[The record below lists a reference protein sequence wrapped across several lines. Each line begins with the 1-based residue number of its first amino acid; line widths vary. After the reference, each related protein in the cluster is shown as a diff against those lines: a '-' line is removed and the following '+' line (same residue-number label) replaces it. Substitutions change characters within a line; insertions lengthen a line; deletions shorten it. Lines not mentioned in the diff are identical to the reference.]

1 MPALRLS
8 ARQRKYRRILSVSAQ
23 LTSTRDLA
31 GERAGS
37 VTRFDRPK
45 SIAFHHNML
54 LKRWPLIANIDA
66 HILYTI
72 EPIDSITAVTRDI
85 DLTFQIPGIMKLA
98 KPLVL
103 SAFRKE
109 NVRLLPA
116 CAVQRRRFP
125 VGANPTRQSLQ
136 PEAIG
141 AVMEVTKW
149 LKPSNSG
156 HDLVTARVCRPQRE

>member
-1 MPALRLS
+1 MGTSHLQYAAQIIGSPETIFDLIADMPNYGRWLPGSEAFGATTQVSPYPVRLGTTYLD
-8 ARQRKYRRILSVSAQ
+8 AGP
-23 LTSTRDLA
+23 A
-31 GERAGS
+31 GERPGS

-98 KPLVL
+98 EPWSYLRSVRRMCVC
-103 SAFRKE
+103 FR
-109 NVRLLPA
+109 
-116 CAVQRRRFP
+116 
-125 VGANPTRQSLQ
+125 
-136 PEAIG
+136 
-141 AVMEVTKW
+141 
-149 LKPSNSG
+149 
-156 HDLVTARVCRPQRE
+156 H

>member
-1 MPALRLS
+1 MGTSHLQYTAQIIGSPETIFDLIADMPNYGRWLPGSEAFGATTQVSPYPVRLGTTYLD
-8 ARQRKYRRILSVSAQ
+8 AGP
-23 LTSTRDLA
+23 A

-98 KPLVL
+98 EPLVL

-116 CAVQRRRFP
+116 LKCYVEAQR
-125 VGANPTRQSLQ
+125 N
-136 PEAIG
+136 
-141 AVMEVTKW
+141 
-149 LKPSNSG
+149 
-156 HDLVTARVCRPQRE
+156 

>member
-1 MPALRLS
+1 MGTSHLQYTAQIIGSPETIFDLIADMPNYGRWLPGSEAFGATTQVSPYPARLGTTYLD
-8 ARQRKYRRILSVSAQ
+8 AGP
-23 LTSTRDLA
+23 A
-31 GERAGS
+31 GERPGS

-98 KPLVL
+98 EPLVL

-116 CAVQRRRFP
+116 LKCYVEAQR
-125 VGANPTRQSLQ
+125 N
-136 PEAIG
+136 
-141 AVMEVTKW
+141 
-149 LKPSNSG
+149 
-156 HDLVTARVCRPQRE
+156 

>member
-1 MPALRLS
+1 MGKSHLQYTAQMIGSPEAIFDLIADMPNYGRWLLGSEAFGATTQVSPYPVRLGTT
-8 ARQRKYRRILSVSAQ
+8 YL
-23 LTSTRDLA
+23 DA
-31 GERAGS
+31 GPAGGRAGA

-85 DLTFQIPGIMKLA
+85 DLTIQIPGIMKLA
-98 KPLVL
+98 EPLVL

-116 CAVQRRRFP
+116 LKCYVEAQR
-125 VGANPTRQSLQ
+125 N
-136 PEAIG
+136 
-141 AVMEVTKW
+141 
-149 LKPSNSG
+149 
-156 HDLVTARVCRPQRE
+156 

>member
-1 MPALRLS
+1 MGKSHLQYTAQIIGSPETIFDLIADMPNYGRWLPGSEAFGATTQVSPYPVRLGTTYLD
-8 ARQRKYRRILSVSAQ
+8 AGP
-23 LTSTRDLA
+23 A
-31 GERAGS
+31 GERPGS

-98 KPLVL
+98 EPLIL

-116 CAVQRRRFP
+116 QKCYVEAQR
-125 VGANPTRQSLQ
+125 N
-136 PEAIG
+136 
-141 AVMEVTKW
+141 
-149 LKPSNSG
+149 
-156 HDLVTARVCRPQRE
+156 

>member
-1 MPALRLS
+1 MGTSHLQYTAQIIGSPETSFDLIADMPNYGRWLPGSEAFGATTQVSPYPVRLGTTYLD
-8 ARQRKYRRILSVSAQ
+8 AG
-23 LTSTRDLA
+23 LA
-31 GERAGS
+31 GERPGS

-45 SIAFHHNML
+45 STAFHHKML

-98 KPLVL
+98 EPLVL

-116 CAVQRRRFP
+116 LKCYVEAQR
-125 VGANPTRQSLQ
+125 N
-136 PEAIG
+136 
-141 AVMEVTKW
+141 
-149 LKPSNSG
+149 
-156 HDLVTARVCRPQRE
+156 

>member
-1 MPALRLS
+1 MGTSHLQYTAQIIGSPETIFDLIADMPNYGRWLPGSEAFGATTQVSPYPVRLGTTYLD
-8 ARQRKYRRILSVSAQ
+8 AGP
-23 LTSTRDLA
+23 A
-31 GERAGS
+31 GERPGS

-72 EPIDSITAVTRDI
+72 EPMDSITAVTRDI

-98 KPLVL
+98 EPLVL

-116 CAVQRRRFP
+116 LKCYVEAQR
-125 VGANPTRQSLQ
+125 N
-136 PEAIG
+136 
-141 AVMEVTKW
+141 
-149 LKPSNSG
+149 
-156 HDLVTARVCRPQRE
+156 

>member
-1 MPALRLS
+1 MGTSHLQYTAQIIGSPETIFDLIADMPNYGRWLPGSEAFGATTQVSPYPVRLGTTYLD
-8 ARQRKYRRILSVSAQ
+8 AGP
-23 LTSTRDLA
+23 A
-31 GERAGS
+31 GERPGS

-85 DLTFQIPGIMKLA
+85 DLTIQIPGIMKLA
-98 KPLVL
+98 EPLVL

-116 CAVQRRRFP
+116 LKCYVEAQR
-125 VGANPTRQSLQ
+125 N
-136 PEAIG
+136 
-141 AVMEVTKW
+141 
-149 LKPSNSG
+149 
-156 HDLVTARVCRPQRE
+156 

>member
-1 MPALRLS
+1 MGKSHLQYTAQIIGSPETIFDLIADMPNYGRWLPGSDFGATTQVSPYPVRLGTTYLD
-8 ARQRKYRRILSVSAQ
+8 AGP
-23 LTSTRDLA
+23 A
-31 GERAGS
+31 GERPGS

-98 KPLVL
+98 EPLVL
-103 SAFRKE
+103 SA
-109 NVRLLPA
+109 
-116 CAVQRRRFP
+116 
-125 VGANPTRQSLQ
+125 
-136 PEAIG
+136 
-141 AVMEVTKW
+141 
-149 LKPSNSG
+149 
-156 HDLVTARVCRPQRE
+156 

>member
-1 MPALRLS
+1 MGASHLQYTAQIIGSPETIFDLIADMPNYGRWLPGSEAFGPTTQVSPYPVRLGTTYLD
-8 ARQRKYRRILSVSAQ
+8 AGP
-23 LTSTRDLA
+23 A
-31 GERAGS
+31 GERPGS

-85 DLTFQIPGIMKLA
+85 DLTIQIPGIMKLA
-98 KPLVL
+98 EPLVL

-116 CAVQRRRFP
+116 LKCYVEAQR
-125 VGANPTRQSLQ
+125 N
-136 PEAIG
+136 
-141 AVMEVTKW
+141 
-149 LKPSNSG
+149 
-156 HDLVTARVCRPQRE
+156 

>member
-1 MPALRLS
+1 
-8 ARQRKYRRILSVSAQ
+8 
-23 LTSTRDLA
+23 
-31 GERAGS
+31 
-37 VTRFDRPK
+37 
-45 SIAFHHNML
+45 ML

-116 CAVQRRRFP
+116 LKCYVEAQR
-125 VGANPTRQSLQ
+125 N
-136 PEAIG
+136 
-141 AVMEVTKW
+141 
-149 LKPSNSG
+149 
-156 HDLVTARVCRPQRE
+156 

>member
-1 MPALRLS
+1 MIGSPETIFDLIADMPNYGRWLLGSEAFGATTQVSPYPVRLGTTYLD
-8 ARQRKYRRILSVSAQ
+8 AGP
-23 LTSTRDLA
+23 A
-31 GERAGS
+31 GERPGS

-98 KPLVL
+98 EPLAAISVSGKASRVPNDRLPVL
-103 SAFRKE
+103 GKL
-109 NVRLLPA
+109 VREVAAELTKAL
-116 CAVQRRRFP
+116 R
-125 VGANPTRQSLQ
+125 GAAPD
-136 PEAIG
+136 
-141 AVMEVTKW
+141 
-149 LKPSNSG
+149 LKSP
-156 HDLVTARVCRPQRE
+156 

>member
-1 MPALRLS
+1 MGTSHLQYTAQIIGSPETIFDLIADMPNYGRWLPGSEAFGATTQVSPYPVRLGTTYLD
-8 ARQRKYRRILSVSAQ
+8 AGP
-23 LTSTRDLA
+23 A
-31 GERAGS
+31 GERPGS

-85 DLTFQIPGIMKLA
+85 DLTFQIPGVMKLA
-98 KPLVL
+98 EPLVL

-109 NVRLLPA
+109 NVRLLLA
-116 CAVQRRRFP
+116 LKCYVEAQR
-125 VGANPTRQSLQ
+125 N
-136 PEAIG
+136 
-141 AVMEVTKW
+141 
-149 LKPSNSG
+149 
-156 HDLVTARVCRPQRE
+156 

>member
-1 MPALRLS
+1 MGTSHLQYTAQIIGSPETIFDLIADMPNYGRWLPGSEAFGATTQVSPYPVRLGTTYLD
-8 ARQRKYRRILSVSAQ
+8 AGP
-23 LTSTRDLA
+23 A
-31 GERAGS
+31 GERPGS

-98 KPLVL
+98 EPLVL

-116 CAVQRRRFP
+116 LKCYVEAQR
-125 VGANPTRQSLQ
+125 N
-136 PEAIG
+136 
-141 AVMEVTKW
+141 
-149 LKPSNSG
+149 
-156 HDLVTARVCRPQRE
+156 